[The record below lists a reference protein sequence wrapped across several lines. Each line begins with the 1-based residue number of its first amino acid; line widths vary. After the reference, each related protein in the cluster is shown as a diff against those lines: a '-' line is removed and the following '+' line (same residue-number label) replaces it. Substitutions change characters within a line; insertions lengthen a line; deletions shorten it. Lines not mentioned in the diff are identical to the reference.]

1 MPNVV
6 NQLIENKVLIV
17 RDISLITSFTA
28 HILLLCIYRMDVFKW
43 RHQK

>member
-28 HILLLCIYRMDVFKW
+28 HILLLCIISYGCF
-43 RHQK
+43 